1 MGNQHTSLKL
11 NNDEEVLFFE
21 EKYRDFKRYVY
32 ESPNQTCSSEYK
44 YFFHTLSDVG
54 KHHLDYLFLKSENKF
69 CPYLKDIIIHAA
81 KKKIYVNNKRII
93 EEYDN
98 NIKNSRFSILWV
110 FSGYKKTPIFFK
122 KLYLKYCNC
131 NADDN
136 KQIMQRIKN
145 LGILSLPS
153 LLITLEEDCRKELIP
168 VISSLVDN
176 KICEQATVEETIQW
190 WNENKKKYPM
200 PEMEYPEEIY
210 EKS

>member
-1 MGNQHTSLKL
+1 
-11 NNDEEVLFFE
+11 
-21 EKYRDFKRYVY
+21 
-32 ESPNQTCSSEYK
+32 
-44 YFFHTLSDVG
+44 
-54 KHHLDYLFLKSENKF
+54 
-69 CPYLKDIIIHAA
+69 
-81 KKKIYVNNKRII
+81 
-93 EEYDN
+93 
-98 NIKNSRFSILWV
+98 
-110 FSGYKKTPIFFK
+110 
-122 KLYLKYCNC
+122 
-131 NADDN
+131 
-136 KQIMQRIKN
+136 MQRIKN